1 MNTRT
6 LRASSARTLFLLATL
21 VALTAIA
28 SAQAGRGSISGLVSD
43 TSGAIVPAAK
53 VTAMN
58 QATGVKVATLSSA
71 AGLYSFV
78 SLSPGSYD
86 VVVTAQGFETT
97 VHKNIPVTVDQVST
111 INVALRVGSVSEV
124 VSVNAESSLVETSNS
139 TVGQLI
145 SSDVIDRVPLVT
157 RDVFQLIQLSAGVL
171 PTNGTPNASDT
182 SGIFNA
188 RPGVDVS
195 AYTINGALQGSV
207 SYMLDGSPLGIAENN
222 AASIMPAFQVPEDGV
237 QEYRVE
243 TQNTPATYG
252 SGGAGVISLVSKSG
266 GNQFHGD
273 AFVYIRPNTLAANDY
288 FNKLNNP
295 GSSTPDYHR
304 YQEGGAF
311 SGPILHQRLFFFGDY
326 EATQQQQYDSG
337 GTFTVPTLAERAG
350 DFSADSF
357 TVYNPLV
364 PDNDDGTRQAFD
376 GNIIPAANLNP
387 IALEIAKN
395 YPKPNNPGTGP
406 YHIGNLYLPGLDPY
420 NAHKFD
426 IRMDYAYSE
435 KQRLFGRFSFDR
447 LFFSNANFY
456 GNMYDSLYYQ
466 NITNGRNILVAYD
479 YTLTPRSVLQLRY
492 SFTRHYEDQTG
503 DPRQSNVDISTLGF
517 PKSLADEV
525 LYKTL
530 PVINFGNFTSPIGG
544 TNNWDTFIFA
554 SENSDISATYTTVAG
569 KHELA
574 TGLEYQKKFMNIG
587 QPPYPAG
594 QYVFD
599 STATSSTTFADDGND
614 FASFLLGMGQ
624 APGYES
630 YNFTKDVF
638 AAEASP
644 YWALF
649 VQDNFHVT
657 PKFTLNLGLR
667 WDIFQGRTERH
678 NRQEFFDPNVSY
690 TVNGLALKGGEQF
703 VTSGNRAPF
712 ATNFGN
718 IGPRASF
725 AWQPL
730 QKVVVRGGGG
740 IYYGPSTQMVAN
752 PALNSGGFGTIS
764 SWNPTQYNE
773 NGNTVFNSSPTCANS
788 GDVTGCYSLSNPFP
802 DGVVQPTGSSLG
814 PATNLGSTLST
825 VLHSQ
830 PTLTTYNFN
839 FGVEYEFP
847 HQTIL
852 SVAYVGSRGLHMP
865 LGNVDVNS
873 LSLQTIGKYGA
884 SLCVDTSDPACVM
897 VPNQWAVVQ
906 PPANA
911 NYGADSVPQWVAL
924 QTYPQFGTGNYGSGN
939 GVIVN
944 GYPAGDSKYNS
955 LQTKVE
961 KRLTSHFT
969 TLASFTW
976 GKLMTDDANPPLGF
990 IGYHGAAPQD
1000 WRNLG
1005 LEWALSSQDVKFQFN
1020 WQTSYD
1026 LPIGRGRA
1034 LNLEGPA
1041 NMIFGGWTANAIV
1054 YLSTG
1059 VPINAPTGTG
1069 DIYFNQRVDMNCDP
1083 GKHAPHA
1090 VAMWFNY
1097 TCFAQPASPFL
1108 PGTASAYLA
1117 GVRTDGARNFDFSL
1131 FKNFPI
1137 GKEKKSLRIEV
1148 SSYNVTNSV
1157 QFGFP
1162 SVFWNPTPTPDN
1174 MSGFGLITNAV
1185 NTPRQFQFGSRFTF

>member
-1 MNTRT
+1 MMTR
-6 LRASSARTLFLLATL
+6 LQRASSARIFLLL
-21 VALTAIA
+21 SLLLSLSAIA
-28 SAQAGRGSISGLVSD
+28 FAQAGRGAISGLIID
-43 TSGAIVPAAK
+43 PSGAIIPGAR
-53 VTAMN
+53 VTALN
-58 QATGVKVATLSSA
+58 QATGVRVAAQSSA

-78 SLSPGSYD
+78 SLSPGQYEVS
-86 VVVTAQGFETT
+86 VTASGFATA
-97 VHKNIPVTVDQVST
+97 VHKNIAVTVDQVSSVN
-111 INVALRVGSVSEV
+111 IVLSVGGVSEV
-124 VSVNAESSLVETSNS
+124 VSVNASSSLVETTNS

-157 RDVFQLIQLSAGVL
+157 RDVFQLVQLSAGVL

-182 SGIFNA
+182 SGIFNS

-304 YQEGGAF
+304 YQEGGSF
-311 SGPILHQRLFFFGDY
+311 SGPIFHQKLFFFGDF

-337 GTFTVPTLAERAG
+337 GTFTVPTEAERTG

-364 PDNDDGTRQAFD
+364 PDNEDGTRQPFD
-376 GNIIPAANLNP
+376 NNIIPSGNVNP
-387 IALEIAKN
+387 IAQTFASN

-420 NAHKFD
+420 DAKKFD
-426 IRMDYAYSE
+426 IRIDYAPGE
-435 KQRLFGRFSFDR
+435 KQRMFGRFSFDH

-456 GNMYDSLYYQ
+456 DNMYDSLYYQ
-466 NITNGRNILVAYD
+466 NITNGWNVLLAYD
-479 YTLTPRSVLQLRY
+479 YALTPRSVLQLRY
-492 SFTRHYEDQTG
+492 SFTRHFEDQTG
-503 DPRQSNVDISTLGF
+503 DPRQDNVDITTLGF
-517 PKSLADEV
+517 PQSLADEV

-530 PVINFGNFTSPIGG
+530 PVMNFGNFTSPIGG

-554 SENSDISATYTTVAG
+554 SENSDVGATYTTVLG
-569 KHELA
+569 KHDLA
-574 TGLEYQKKFMNIG
+574 TGVEYQKKFMNIG
-587 QPPYPAG
+587 QPPFPAG

-599 STATSSTTFADDGND
+599 STATSSTAFADDGSD

-649 VQDNFHVT
+649 VQDNFHIT

-667 WDIFQGRTERH
+667 WDIFGGRTERH
-678 NRQEFFDPNVSY
+678 DRQEYFDPNISY
-690 TVNGLALKGGEQF
+690 TVNGVSLKGGEQF
-703 VTSGNRAPF
+703 VSSGHRSPF
-712 ATNFGN
+712 DTNYGN
-718 IGPRASF
+718 FGPRASF
-725 AWQPL
+725 AWQPI
-730 QKVVVRGGGG
+730 QKLVVRGGAG

-752 PALNSGGFGTIS
+752 PSLNSDGFGTIS
-764 SWNPTQYNE
+764 TWNPTQYND
-773 NGNTVFNSSPTCANS
+773 NGNTIFNSSTTCSNP

-814 PATNLGSTLST
+814 PATNLGGTLST

-830 PTLTTYNFN
+830 PTVGTYNFN
-839 FGVEYEFP
+839 FGLEYEFP

-852 SVAYVGSRGLHMP
+852 SAAYVGSRGLHLP
-865 LGNVDVNS
+865 LGNVDLNQ
-873 LSLQTIGKYGA
+873 LSLQTIAQYQA
-884 SLCVDTSDPACVM
+884 SLCVDTSDPSCVM
-897 VPNQWAVVQ
+897 VPNQWASVQ
-906 PPANA
+906 PPSNA
-911 NYGADSVPQWVAL
+911 NYGVDTVPQWVAL
-924 QTYPQFGTGNYGSGN
+924 QPYPQFGTGNYGAGN
-939 GVIVN
+939 GVLVN
-944 GYPAGDSKYNS
+944 AYPAGDSQYNS
-955 LQTKVE
+955 LQAKVE

-969 TLASFTW
+969 TLAAFTW
-976 GKLMTDDANPPLGF
+976 GKLMTDNASPPLGF

-1005 LEWALSSQDVKFQFN
+1005 LEWSLSSQDVKLQFN
-1020 WQTSYD
+1020 WLTSYD
-1026 LPIGRGRA
+1026 LPVGKGRA
-1034 LNLEGPA
+1034 VDLSGPA
-1041 NMIFGGWTANAIV
+1041 NLILGGWTANAIV
-1054 YLSTG
+1054 YWSTG
-1059 VPINAPTGTG
+1059 VPVNAPTGTG
-1069 DIYFNQRVDMNCDP
+1069 DIYFNQRVDTTCDP
-1083 GKHAPHA
+1083 GKNAPHT
-1090 VAMWFNY
+1090 VDMWFNY
-1097 TCFAQPASPFL
+1097 ACFSQPASQFL
-1108 PGTASAYLA
+1108 AGTASAYLPH
-1117 GVRTDGARNFDFSL
+1117 VRTDGAHNLDFSL

-1137 GKEKKSLRIEV
+1137 GKENKNLRIEV
-1148 SSYNVTNSV
+1148 SSYNITNSV
-1157 QFGFP
+1157 QFGYP
-1162 SVFWNPTPTPDN
+1162 NIFWNPSPTPDN
-1174 MSGFGLITNAV
+1174 MSGFGQITNAV
-1185 NTPRQFQFGSRFTF
+1185 NTPRQFQFGSRFNF

>member
-1 MNTRT
+1 MMTR
-6 LRASSARTLFLLATL
+6 LQRASSARIFLFLSLL
-21 VALTAIA
+21 LSLSAIA
-28 SAQAGRGSISGLVSD
+28 FAQAGRGAISGLIID
-43 TSGAIVPAAK
+43 PSGAIIPGARI
-53 VTAMN
+53 TALN
-58 QATGVKVATLSSA
+58 QATGVRVAAQSSA

-78 SLSPGSYD
+78 SLSPGQYEVS
-86 VVVTAQGFETT
+86 VTASGFATA
-97 VHKNIPVTVDQVST
+97 VHKNIAVTVDQVSSVN
-111 INVALRVGSVSEV
+111 IVLSVGGVSEV
-124 VSVNAESSLVETSNS
+124 VSVNASSSLVETTNS

-157 RDVFQLIQLSAGVL
+157 RDVFQLVQLSAGVL

-182 SGIFNA
+182 SGIFNS

-304 YQEGGAF
+304 YQEGGSF
-311 SGPILHQRLFFFGDY
+311 SGPILHQKLFFFGDF

-337 GTFTVPTLAERAG
+337 GTFTVPTEAERTG

-364 PDNDDGTRQAFD
+364 PDNEDGTRQPFD
-376 GNIIPAANLNP
+376 NNIIPSGNVNP
-387 IALEIAKN
+387 IAQTFASN

-420 NAHKFD
+420 DAKKFD
-426 IRMDYAYSE
+426 IRIDYAPGE
-435 KQRLFGRFSFDR
+435 KQRMFGRFSFDH

-456 GNMYDSLYYQ
+456 DSMYDSLYYQ
-466 NITNGRNILVAYD
+466 NITNGWNVLLAYD
-479 YTLTPRSVLQLRY
+479 YALTPRSVLQLRY
-492 SFTRHYEDQTG
+492 SFTRHFEDQTG
-503 DPRQSNVDISTLGF
+503 DPRQDNVDITTLGF
-517 PKSLADEV
+517 PQSLADEV

-530 PVINFGNFTSPIGG
+530 PVMNFGNFTSPIGG

-554 SENSDISATYTTVAG
+554 SENSDVGATYTTVLG
-569 KHELA
+569 KHDLA
-574 TGLEYQKKFMNIG
+574 TGVEYQKKFMNIG
-587 QPPYPAG
+587 QPPFPAG

-599 STATSSTTFADDGND
+599 STATSSTAFADDGSD

-649 VQDNFHVT
+649 VQDNFHIT

-667 WDIFQGRTERH
+667 WDIFGGRTERH
-678 NRQEFFDPNVSY
+678 DRQEYFDPNISY
-690 TVNGLALKGGEQF
+690 TVNGVSLKGGEQF
-703 VTSGNRAPF
+703 VSSGHRSPF
-712 ATNFGN
+712 DTNYGN
-718 IGPRASF
+718 FGPRASF
-725 AWQPL
+725 AWQPI
-730 QKVVVRGGGG
+730 QKLVVRGGAG

-752 PALNSGGFGTIS
+752 PSLNSDGFGTIS
-764 SWNPTQYNE
+764 TWNPTQYND
-773 NGNTVFNSSPTCANS
+773 NGNTIFNSSTTCSNP

-814 PATNLGSTLST
+814 PATNLGGTLST

-830 PTLTTYNFN
+830 PTVGTYNFN
-839 FGVEYEFP
+839 FGLEYEFP

-852 SVAYVGSRGLHMP
+852 SAAYVGSRGLHLP
-865 LGNVDVNS
+865 LGNVDLNQ
-873 LSLQTIGKYGA
+873 LSLQTIAQYQA
-884 SLCVDTSDPACVM
+884 SLCVDTSDPSCVM
-897 VPNQWAVVQ
+897 VPNQWASVQ
-906 PPANA
+906 PPSNA
-911 NYGADSVPQWVAL
+911 NYGVDTVPQWVAL
-924 QTYPQFGTGNYGSGN
+924 QPYPQFGTGNYGAGN
-939 GVIVN
+939 GVLVN
-944 GYPAGDSKYNS
+944 AYPAGDSQYNS
-955 LQTKVE
+955 LQAKVE

-969 TLASFTW
+969 TLAAFTW
-976 GKLMTDDANPPLGF
+976 GKLMTDNASPPLGF

-1005 LEWALSSQDVKFQFN
+1005 LEWSLSSQDVKLQFN
-1020 WQTSYD
+1020 WLTSYD
-1026 LPIGRGRA
+1026 LPVGKGRA
-1034 LNLEGPA
+1034 VDLSGPA
-1041 NMIFGGWTANAIV
+1041 NLILGGWTANAIV
-1054 YLSTG
+1054 YWSTG
-1059 VPINAPTGTG
+1059 VPVNAPTGTG
-1069 DIYFNQRVDMNCDP
+1069 DIYFNQRVDTTCDP
-1083 GKHAPHA
+1083 GKNAPHT
-1090 VAMWFNY
+1090 VDMWFNY
-1097 TCFAQPASPFL
+1097 TCFSQPASQFL
-1108 PGTASAYLA
+1108 PGTASAYLPH
-1117 GVRTDGARNFDFSL
+1117 VRTDGAHNLDFSL

-1137 GKEKKSLRIEV
+1137 GKENKNLRIEV
-1148 SSYNVTNSV
+1148 SSYNITNSV
-1157 QFGFP
+1157 QFGYP
-1162 SVFWNPTPTPDN
+1162 NIFWNPSPTPDN
-1174 MSGFGLITNAV
+1174 MSGFGQITNAV
-1185 NTPRQFQFGSRFTF
+1185 NTPRQFQFGSRFNF